1 MVYDKSSVE
10 YSNFTKIIKAK
21 TILTK
26 GDIYQYLESVYES
39 FERKLQDGYSNCIN
53 LQSINVMIAE
63 NEEGVED
70 EIIMCNY
77 KCEQDAIDAIEEE
90 TGKKI
95 ISWDFEWKYHG
106 CSGRYCRKLNCADE

>member
-1 MVYDKSSVE
+1 MWKNSSL
-10 YSNFTKIIKAK
+10 FDFRTFDFKII
-21 TILTK
+21 
-26 GDIYQYLESVYES
+26 DIEY
-39 FERKLQDGYSNCIN
+39 
-53 LQSINVMIAE
+53 AE

-77 KCEQDAIDAIEEE
+77 KCEQEAIDAIEEE
-90 TGKKI
+90 TGKNI